1 MNHSQLNSPTP
12 PAYSAQQKLGV
23 DHYEN
28 FPVASFLCP
37 AHLRPA
43 VQALYWFARIGD
55 DIADEGEC
63 SFEQR
68 LQQLDAYKAD
78 LTAIVQGLPPSPT
91 WGSIFPRLA
100 IVLKAYPIEANYLFD
115 LLAAFEQD
123 IVYTEKTHLYSSRQ
137 DLLQYCQLSANP
149 VGRLMLQMNHVQNPK
164 AFLKSD
170 EVCSGLQLINFWQ
183 DVSKDLAR
191 KRNYLPQ
198 NELQKFQLEGS
209 MPDKD
214 QLNDT
219 DYHARWASVI
229 ESEVNYAVQLLQS
242 GRSVVNYLPLRMAW
256 ELRIVIAGALHV
268 AQQIKGMQYQT
279 FLKRP
284 HLKKYDY
291 FAIVIKAI
299 GGFITDLFRKKL

>member
-1 MNHSQLNSPTP
+1 MNTPQLPPTTP
-12 PAYSAQQKLGV
+12 SAYSVQQKLGV

-43 VQALYWFARIGD
+43 VQALYWFARMGD

-63 SFEQR
+63 SFEHR
-68 LQQLDAYKAD
+68 LQQIHAYKAD
-78 LTAIVQGLPPSPT
+78 LTAIVQGHQPSPT

-100 IVLKAYPIEANYLFD
+100 LVLKSYPIDAKYLFD

-123 IVYTEKTHLYSSRQ
+123 IVYTEKACLYASRQ
-137 DLLQYCQLSANP
+137 ELLQYCQLSANP
-149 VGRLMLQMNHVQNPK
+149 VGRLMLQMNHVQNAD

-198 NELQKFQLEGS
+198 NELLKRQLEGS
-209 MPDKD
+209 MPDKA
-214 QLNDT
+214 QLNNSH
-219 DYHARWASVI
+219 YHARWASVI
-229 ESEVNYAVQLLQS
+229 ESEVDYAVQLLQS
-242 GRSVVNYLPLRMAW
+242 GRLVVNYLPMRMAW
-256 ELRIVIAGALHV
+256 ELRIMIAGALHV
-268 AQQIKGMQYQT
+268 AQQIKDMQYQT

-291 FAIVIKAI
+291 VAIVLKAI
-299 GGFITDLFRKKL
+299 GGFITDLFRKKP